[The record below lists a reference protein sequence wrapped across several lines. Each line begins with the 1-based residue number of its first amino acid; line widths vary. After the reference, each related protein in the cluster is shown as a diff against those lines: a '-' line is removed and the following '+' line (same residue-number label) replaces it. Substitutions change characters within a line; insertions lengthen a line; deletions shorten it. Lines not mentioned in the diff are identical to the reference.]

1 MLNLN
6 LNVRPQ
12 TARRL
17 KKVLEFSRDEESFA
31 QNVIAYQVA
40 ELNRAILTLR
50 LDIKAMEEKHQM
62 TSAVFYEG
70 YRQGKMDDREDFMVW
85 AGLCEML
92 AENEKRLQGLE
103 G

>member
-40 ELNRAILTLR
+40 ELNRAILNLR
-50 LDIKAMEEKHQM
+50 LDMKALEEKHQM

-92 AENEKRLQGLE
+92 AENENRLQGLE